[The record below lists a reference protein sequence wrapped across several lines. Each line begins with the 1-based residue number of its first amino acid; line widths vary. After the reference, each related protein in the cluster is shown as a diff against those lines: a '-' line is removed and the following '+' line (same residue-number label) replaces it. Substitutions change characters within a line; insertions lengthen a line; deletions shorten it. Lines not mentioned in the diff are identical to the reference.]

1 MRWGIWEEGGL
12 KEVQIRIV
20 RVIGMG
26 ERVIRRPLEN
36 CCKGITEIAPIGFHH
51 VGSISLRYVE
61 QRPSP
66 NQRLRETIFNS

>member
-1 MRWGIWEEGGL
+1 MKHRAVKRL
-12 KEVQIRIV
+12 KRIYKAQSDDRQTAACLFEPRILV
-20 RVIGMG
+20 V
-26 ERVIRRPLEN
+26 EFLHP
-36 CCKGITEIAPIGFHH
+36 TH